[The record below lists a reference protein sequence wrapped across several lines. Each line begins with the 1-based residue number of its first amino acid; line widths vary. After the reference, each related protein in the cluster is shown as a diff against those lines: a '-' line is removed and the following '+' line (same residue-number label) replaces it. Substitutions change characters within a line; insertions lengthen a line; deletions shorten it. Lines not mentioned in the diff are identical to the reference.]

1 MHQKNFNEATQNQS
15 TVNTNNYPIPN
26 MNNFKMLICS
36 PSNGGCDELTRR
48 IKALKES
55 KYSNLNT
62 LNKKDFTIV
71 RVGRSESIHKDSD
84 DFNLDFLCKKKF
96 EDLLRK
102 KQCEKSSSLHD
113 HFKTL
118 QNTEN
123 TLIKKIKLLKSSST
137 ANENIVSHF
146 CINKNILK
154 AEIFFCVLLFS

>member
-1 MHQKNFNEATQNQS
+1 
-15 TVNTNNYPIPN
+15 
-26 MNNFKMLICS
+26 MLICS

-48 IKALKES
+48 IKILKDS

-84 DFNLDFLCKKKF
+84 DFNLEQLCKKKF
-96 EDLLRK
+96 EELLRK
-102 KQCEKSSSLHD
+102 KQCEKSSSLHE

-123 TLIKKIKLLKSSST
+123 TLIKKIKLLKSSS
-137 ANENIVSHF
+137 ANNVNLVSAF
-146 CINKNILK
+146 YFKKYVSFVKCFFFVYRLK
-154 AEIFFCVLLFS
+154 IWKLSWANFKKRSKTLRFN